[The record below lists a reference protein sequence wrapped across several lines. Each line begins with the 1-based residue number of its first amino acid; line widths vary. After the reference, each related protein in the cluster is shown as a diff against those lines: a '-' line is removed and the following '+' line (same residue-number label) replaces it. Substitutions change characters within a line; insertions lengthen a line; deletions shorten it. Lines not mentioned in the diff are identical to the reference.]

1 MIHKDCELSGNTAE
15 NSSVKSIR
23 SKEDWLS
30 YLEISHPITIDL
42 GLERIKIVAARL
54 DVLDF
59 DCPVITVAGTN
70 GKGSCVA
77 LTQAILAAAG
87 YRIGTYTSP
96 HLLDYNERI
105 QIAGK
110 PVSDSELCDAFNCIA
125 EACAEVS
132 LTYFEFGT
140 LAALLLFKQAQLD
153 AIILEVGLGGRLDAV
168 NCIDADISV
177 ISMVDLD
184 HMEWL
189 GDTRELIAKEKAGIM
204 RPNKPCVFGD
214 FSLPMSVYE
223 HATLENVFLY
233 RQGQQFDY
241 KKQLYSWSW
250 QSQQQ
255 SLTDL
260 PLPKI
265 DLQNAAT
272 VLQIIELL
280 NNQFSIKL
288 EAIQEGLKQ
297 VFIPG
302 RFQIIEHGNLKFI
315 LDVAHNPAGGRC
327 LAKRLIQEPCAGKT
341 HAVVGMLVDKDISN
355 TLAPLTTQIDQFYLV
370 DLEVSRGATAEQ
382 LNQHLIALNA
392 QASARMFSSPGIA
405 IQEVCKVANKGDR
418 VLVFG
423 SFHTVSSVF
432 AAIR

>member
-1 MIHKDCELSGNTAE
+1 MNKVLAPHLGT
-15 NSSVKSIR
+15 
-23 SKEDWLS
+23 KEDWLN
-30 YLEISHPITIDL
+30 YLETAHPITIDL

-54 DVLDF
+54 EVLDF

-77 LTQAILAAAG
+77 LTQAVLAAAG
-87 YRIGTYTSP
+87 YRVGTYTSP

-105 QIAGK
+105 QIAGE
-110 PVSDSELCDAFNCIA
+110 PVSDSALCEAFNCIDKA
-125 EACAEVS
+125 RAAVS

-168 NCIDADISV
+168 NCVDADISV

-204 RPNKPCVFGD
+204 RPNKPCVMGD
-214 FSLPMSVYE
+214 FSLPAAVYE
-223 HATLENVFLY
+223 HAVLENVFLY
-233 RQGQQFDY
+233 NQGQQFDY
-241 KKQLYSWSW
+241 KKQISSWSW
-250 QSQQQ
+250 QSQRQTL
-255 SLTDL
+255 SDL

-272 VLQIIELL
+272 VLQVIELL
-280 NNQFSIKL
+280 SKQLSIRL
-288 EAIQEGLKQ
+288 EAIEEGLKQ

-302 RFQIIEHGNLKFI
+302 RFQVVEQGCLQFI

-327 LAKRLIQEPCAGKT
+327 LAKRLAQEACAGKT

-355 TLAPLTTQIDQFYLV
+355 TLAPLTAQIDQFYLA
-370 DLEVSRGATAEQ
+370 DLDVARGATAVQ
-382 LNQHLIALNA
+382 LNQHLMRLNTKA
-392 QASARMFSSPGIA
+392 PARTFSSPVIA
-405 IQEVCKVANKGDR
+405 VQEACKVASKGDR
-418 VLVFG
+418 VLIFG
-423 SFHTVSSVF
+423 SFHTVGLVYPV
-432 AAIR
+432 